1 MKRFYLLL
9 VGSILVLSANAQSQ
23 TDADLKKRLNEYI
36 AYTRQMNFEK
46 LVDYVHPN
54 LFKIIPKD
62 QMVNA
67 MRSVFEN
74 EMLNIAIDSF
84 RVLKMSTDYNY
95 QKSLYRKIDYFI
107 SMNLKINDSTVLKDT
122 AKRSDFIEQMQTG
135 FPGAA
140 VGYVE
145 KGNYLNIDTRK
156 VMFAVKDPN
165 LKWMFIGFE
174 DKQRE
179 LMEQL
184 IPKDVLSYFK
194 L

>member
-1 MKRFYLLL
+1 MRRIYLLL
-9 VGSILVLSANAQSQ
+9 LGSILLLSANAQSQ
-23 TDADLKKRLNEYI
+23 TDAELKKRLNEYI

-54 LFKIIPKD
+54 LFKIVPKD

-84 RVLKMSTDYNY
+84 KVLKMSPDYNY

-107 SMNLKINDSTVLKDT
+107 SMNLKINDSTILRDT
-122 AKRSDFIEQMQTG
+122 AKRSDFIVQMQTG
-135 FPGAA
+135 FPGA
-140 VGYVE
+140 VIDYVE

-156 VMFAVKDPN
+156 IMFGVKDPN

-184 IPKDVLSYFK
+184 IPKDVLTYFK